1 VSAQAELLK
10 IKKIRQKQEE
20 LQLAA
25 HDILSHVGP
34 EPAPEPNA
42 VQLRVLL
49 KWQGLEVKKYK
60 EENKATWDSFFA
72 DLDDWESLPNRATE
86 RWTAQDERELEAL
99 DDHSTITMNDTILQ
113 SKIDQKKRDLRM
125 AASKMDET
133 ERAEIMAIFASHDRA
148 ESSSAAAAVAN
159 SNETEDD

>member
-1 VSAQAELLK
+1 MKEAVPISKPHSKERLELL
-10 IKKIRQKQEE
+10 
-20 LQLAA
+20 A
-25 HDILSHVGP
+25 
-34 EPAPEPNA
+34 NA
-42 VQLRVLL
+42 SKAGQRFYATGVQLRVLL

-72 DLDDWESLPNRATE
+72 DFDDWESLPNRATE

-148 ESSSAAAAVAN
+148 ESSAAAAVAN

>member
-1 VSAQAELLK
+1 M
-10 IKKIRQKQEE
+10 
-20 LQLAA
+20 AA

-72 DLDDWESLPNRATE
+72 DFDDWESLPNRATE

-148 ESSSAAAAVAN
+148 ESSAAAAVAN